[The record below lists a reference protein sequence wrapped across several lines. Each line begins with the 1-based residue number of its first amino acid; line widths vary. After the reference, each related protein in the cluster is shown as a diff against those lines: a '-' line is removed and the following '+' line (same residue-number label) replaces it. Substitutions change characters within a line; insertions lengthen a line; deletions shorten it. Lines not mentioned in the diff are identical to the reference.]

1 MGGSTP
7 SLSLRRLV
15 RYVVG
20 ALMAATVLAG
30 CATTDGS
37 GVPESIQRAATAS
50 PAPAASGGSVRATR
64 SGEIPS
70 VGAPVAAPQMPVYT
84 ADLDYLAEQRAPE
97 PVRLTV
103 ADLGIDMDVTDVGL
117 LRDGTLEIP
126 ETAAVAGWYR
136 AMAAPGADDGIA
148 LIAAHVDSPTG
159 LGPFAALQDVSEGA
173 EVDVEL
179 EDGATARYRV
189 SAIEQTSKDTVDFER
204 ILDGS
209 LGHHLVLVT
218 CGGEFNWST
227 RHYDDNVIVWAER
240 VND

>member
-1 MGGSTP
+1 MM
-7 SLSLRRLV
+7 V
-15 RYVVG
+15 
-20 ALMAATVLAG
+20 ALLAG
-30 CATTDGS
+30 CATTTSERS
-37 GVPESIQRAATAS
+37 GVPSAIERAATS
-50 PAPAASGGSVRATR
+50 SLMPHDSGDAAAGTD

-70 VGAPVAAPQMPVYT
+70 VGAPVVAPRTPVYT
-84 ADLDYLAEQRAPE
+84 ADLDYLAEQRDQE

-103 ADLGIDMDVTDVGL
+103 PELGIDMDVTDVGL

-126 ETAAVAGWYR
+126 ETATVAGWYR

-148 LIAAHVDSPTG
+148 LLAAHVDSPTG
-159 LGPFAALQDVSEGA
+159 LGPFAALKDVSEGA
-173 EVDVEL
+173 EVDVGL

-189 SAIEQTSKDTVDFER
+189 AAVEQTSKDTVDFER

-218 CGGEFNWST
+218 CGGEFNWNT

-240 VND
+240 IND